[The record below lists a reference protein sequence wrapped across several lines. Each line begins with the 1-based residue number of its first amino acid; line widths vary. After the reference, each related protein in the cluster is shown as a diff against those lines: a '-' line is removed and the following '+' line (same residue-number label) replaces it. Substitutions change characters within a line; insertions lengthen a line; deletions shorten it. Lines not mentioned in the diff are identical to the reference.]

1 MNFNFIKFDWKSQS
15 FRIILL
21 AALCQFLTS
30 MVLNCMHVM
39 LPNMSLEL
47 GISIELLNWLTLV
60 FLMTLLAFSIPISKY
75 LGYSGVKK
83 YMKIATY
90 GLIIGLGIFALSSNI
105 EFLLISRFIQGLNIA
120 ILNICVYMIIILGI
134 SENKVGQALGIVSS
148 AGYVGMLISPT
159 ISGLITQFFGW
170 RLVFIVLI
178 IIFIFQL
185 ILIHFIKGEW
195 KTDKKPI
202 DNIGSLIF
210 MIFICFLVYGLSSLN
225 DGLIYLI
232 IGVIIFI
239 GFIWIEKNKKYP
251 VFNLSLLKNKSY
263 VIGNY
268 AAMICHVISFS
279 VNYILTIYLQVVNG
293 LDSGIAGLVM
303 MTTPII
309 MVIISPYA
317 GMLADKRDSRLLSAF
332 GMGFMTLGMII
343 FVFLEYIPFY
353 MIFVALIFRG
363 LGHGIFSSP
372 NGKFVLTDIST
383 DDLPEASALLTSV
396 KEFGRI
402 LSLAIFTTICF
413 VYMGNNSLY
422 ENISGFTQSTHSMM
436 IITVIFGI
444 SSVVLLLISKFYLK
458 DKTQS

>member
-75 LGYSGVKK
+75 LGYGGVKK

-444 SSVVLLLISKFYLK
+444 SSVILLLISKFYLK

>member
-83 YMKIATY
+83 YMKIATC

>member
-75 LGYSGVKK
+75 LGYGGVKK

-120 ILNICVYMIIILGI
+120 ILNICVYMIIIRGI

>member
-75 LGYSGVKK
+75 LGYGGVKK

-210 MIFICFLVYGLSSLN
+210 MIFI
-225 DGLIYLI
+225 
-232 IGVIIFI
+232 
-239 GFIWIEKNKKYP
+239 
-251 VFNLSLLKNKSY
+251 
-263 VIGNY
+263 
-268 AAMICHVISFS
+268 
-279 VNYILTIYLQVVNG
+279 
-293 LDSGIAGLVM
+293 
-303 MTTPII
+303 
-309 MVIISPYA
+309 
-317 GMLADKRDSRLLSAF
+317 
-332 GMGFMTLGMII
+332 
-343 FVFLEYIPFY
+343 
-353 MIFVALIFRG
+353 
-363 LGHGIFSSP
+363 
-372 NGKFVLTDIST
+372 
-383 DDLPEASALLTSV
+383 
-396 KEFGRI
+396 
-402 LSLAIFTTICF
+402 
-413 VYMGNNSLY
+413 
-422 ENISGFTQSTHSMM
+422 
-436 IITVIFGI
+436 
-444 SSVVLLLISKFYLK
+444 
-458 DKTQS
+458 

>member
-75 LGYSGVKK
+75 LGYGGVKK

-225 DGLIYLI
+225 DRLIYLI

>member
-75 LGYSGVKK
+75 LGYGGVKK

-444 SSVVLLLISKFYLK
+444 SSVVLLLIAKFYLK

>member
-75 LGYSGVKK
+75 LGYGGVKK

-170 RLVFIVLI
+170 RLAFIVLI

-444 SSVVLLLISKFYLK
+444 SSVILLLISKFYLK

>member
-1 MNFNFIKFDWKSQS
+1 M
-15 FRIILL
+15 
-21 AALCQFLTS
+21 
-30 MVLNCMHVM
+30 
-39 LPNMSLEL
+39 
-47 GISIELLNWLTLV
+47 
-60 FLMTLLAFSIPISKY
+60 
-75 LGYSGVKK
+75 
-83 YMKIATY
+83 
-90 GLIIGLGIFALSSNI
+90 
-105 EFLLISRFIQGLNIA
+105 
-120 ILNICVYMIIILGI
+120 
-134 SENKVGQALGIVSS
+134 
-148 AGYVGMLISPT
+148 
-159 ISGLITQFFGW
+159 
-170 RLVFIVLI
+170 
-178 IIFIFQL
+178 
-185 ILIHFIKGEW
+185 
-195 KTDKKPI
+195 
-202 DNIGSLIF
+202 
-210 MIFICFLVYGLSSLN
+210 
-225 DGLIYLI
+225 
-232 IGVIIFI
+232 
-239 GFIWIEKNKKYP
+239 
-251 VFNLSLLKNKSY
+251 SLLKNKSY

-317 GMLADKRDSRLLSAF
+317 GMLADKRDSRVLSAF

>member
-75 LGYSGVKK
+75 LGYGGVKK

>member
-75 LGYSGVKK
+75 LGHGGVKK

-225 DGLIYLI
+225 DRLIYLI

>member
-75 LGYSGVKK
+75 LGYGGVKK
-83 YMKIATY
+83 YMKIATC

-239 GFIWIEKNKKYP
+239 GFIWIETNKKYP

>member
-251 VFNLSLLKNKSY
+251 VFNLSILKNKSY

>member
-75 LGYSGVKK
+75 LGYGGVKK

-372 NGKFVLTDIST
+372 NGKFVLKDIST

>member
-75 LGYSGVKK
+75 LGYGGVKK
-83 YMKIATY
+83 YMKIATC

-225 DGLIYLI
+225 DRLIYLI

>member
-75 LGYSGVKK
+75 LGYGGVKK

-436 IITVIFGI
+436 FITVIFGI

>member
-75 LGYSGVKK
+75 LGYGGVKK
-83 YMKIATY
+83 YMKIATC

>member
-1 MNFNFIKFDWKSQS
+1 
-15 FRIILL
+15 
-21 AALCQFLTS
+21 
-30 MVLNCMHVM
+30 MHVM

-75 LGYSGVKK
+75 LGYGGVKK

>member
-75 LGYSGVKK
+75 LGYGGVKK

-402 LSLAIFTTICF
+402 LS
-413 VYMGNNSLY
+413 G
-422 ENISGFTQSTHSMM
+422 
-436 IITVIFGI
+436 
-444 SSVVLLLISKFYLK
+444 
-458 DKTQS
+458 